1 METQLDRME
10 ALMNRIEEEVKRIS
24 SIEASID
31 ELKSEVKNAM
41 RGLARRCHELSCH
54 HLEIASTKSREQHTE
69 AFISTI
75 ASNMLDPMVSE
86 FKKQPIDLR
95 SKVKSEIWLVLQ
107 IEEPLLQPLVN
118 SMKGTGVQLIKET
131 YVVKHPNL
139 ASPMML
145 EDNPNASG
153 TDPFPSPPPPP
164 DMFTTSNLLPDPVPS
179 YATSTN
185 PLLVNSGMHF
195 VLSFVDPFL
204 KKMFVC
210 ACDSQTIHDFQPSRL
225 KVLFYMDMGSLFGV
239 VKRTMR
245 DRVLLFCECVLYFEI
260 GSLVVCSSYH
270 FASLD
275 PPPWPPPRPS
285 MLLNKASTDV
295 VNRNDFPSISFSY
308 STPRAL
314 SIAIPLEK
322 KVTFEQQSFHGD
334 QMERKLPPHQC
345 LCHRSCVLVHNSRL
359 YVFLLWPLVYSQLVY
374 SPSHLKLLVQLGC
387 MLLERIAQ
395 QWQSINGDVDH
406 VGVVVFVEHVTWN
419 VHQWRLL
426 LMDAWEPNVV
436 PFMDV
441 TRFRRAMI
449 LLVPFGNIKGHV
461 YQLNASMEFYQV
473 GLRGFPHFVHVHEGY
488 YSRCDFLYIA
498 FDVFAEMFSTN
509 RRLGGTLCGLVV
521 QCHYCSH

>member
-1 METQLDRME
+1 MVSEHTSKMETQLDRME
-10 ALMNRIEEEVKRIS
+10 ARMNQIEEEVKRIS

-31 ELKSEVKNAM
+31 ELRSEVKSAM
-41 RGLARRCHELSCH
+41 RGLARRCHELFCH
-54 HLEIASTKSREQHTE
+54 HLEIDSTNSREQQTG

-75 ASNMLDPMVSE
+75 VSTLADPLVSE
-86 FKKQPIDLR
+86 CKKQPIDLR
-95 SKVKSEIWLVLQ
+95 SKVESEIRLVLHF
-107 IEEPLLQPLVN
+107 EEPLLQPLVN
-118 SMKGTGVQLIKET
+118 SMKGSGVQPIKET
-131 YVVKHPNL
+131 CGMKHPDL

-145 EDNPNASG
+145 EDNPSASG

-164 DMFTTSNLLPDPVPS
+164 QPPPPPPPSPPDLFTTSNLLPDPVPS

-185 PLLVNSGMHF
+185 PLLVNFGMHF

-204 KKMFVC
+204 KKMFDG
-210 ACDSQTIHDFQPSRL
+210 ACDLQTIHAFQPSRL
-225 KVLFYMDMGSLFGV
+225 KCSLFGV
-239 VKRTMR
+239 VERTMR
-245 DRVLLFCECVLYFEI
+245 DRVLLFCECVLFFEI
-260 GSLVVCSSYH
+260 GSLVVCPCYH

-295 VNRNDFPSISFSY
+295 VNRNDFPSVSFSY

-345 LCHRSCVLVHNSRL
+345 LSHRSCVLVHNSRL
-359 YVFLLWPLVYSQLVY
+359 YVFLLWPLVYSRLVY
-374 SPSHLKLLVQLGC
+374 FPSHLKLLVQLGC

-426 LMDAWEPNVV
+426 AYGHMGPNVV

-461 YQLNASMEFYQV
+461 YQLNASMI
-473 GLRGFPHFVHVHEGY
+473 
-488 YSRCDFLYIA
+488 SI
-498 FDVFAEMFSTN
+498 
-509 RRLGGTLCGLVV
+509 GLV
-521 QCHYCSH
+521 